1 MASLTGT
8 ALADRRAALG
18 VFLFFISA
26 LYSYPGVRQSAM
38 NIYLNGVLWVI
49 GASTVAGV
57 TAYFV
62 RRFGQDEGR
71 PGNNDAAGQV
81 FTIIAGLHAVL
92 VAFVLIALFD
102 AVNQARKGSYA
113 EADALVAATWAAD
126 SLPEPTRTQ
135 VRAHSAEYAA
145 TVLNTE
151 WTQMRSAAD
160 VSGPGWEQ
168 LDRIQVD
175 LTEVYEARQ
184 QRLLQANGDH
194 VGAVVW
200 FALVLGSVI
209 ATLLP
214 NLFGGTRLGTHV
226 IIVST
231 LAGTITVLLFAIYQ
245 LQNPFSGSASVEP
258 EAFRD
263 ALERLR

>member
-1 MASLTGT
+1 
-8 ALADRRAALG
+8 
-18 VFLFFISA
+18 
-26 LYSYPGVRQSAM
+26 M

-102 AVNQARKGSYA
+102 AVNQARKGSYT

-151 WTQMRSAAD
+151 WAQMRSGNE

-168 LDRIQVD
+168 LERIQID
-175 LTEVYEARQ
+175 LAKAETDENWQEERKSSATEALTAVYEARQ
-184 QRLLQANGDH
+184 QRLLLADGDQ

>member
-1 MASLTGT
+1 MS
-8 ALADRRAALG
+8 
-18 VFLFFISA
+18 
-26 LYSYPGVRQSAM
+26 
-38 NIYLNGVLWVI
+38 IYLTGVLWVI
-49 GASTVAGV
+49 GAATVAGV

-81 FTIIAGLHAVL
+81 FTIVAGLHAVL

-102 AVNQARKGSYA
+102 AVAQARKGSYV
-113 EADALVAATWAAD
+113 EANALVAVTWAAD
-126 SLPEPTRTQ
+126 SLPEPTRSE
-135 VRAHSAEYAA
+135 VREHSIDYVS
-145 TVLNTE
+145 TVLNSE
-151 WTQMRSAAD
+151 WTQMRAGVE
-160 VSGPGWEQ
+160 VSGPGWGQ
-168 LDRIQVD
+168 LDQIQID
-175 LTEVYEARQ
+175 LARAETSEDWQEARKSSATEALTEVYEARQ

-209 ATLLP
+209 STLLP

-245 LQNPFSGSASVEP
+245 LQNPFGGGAMVDP
-258 EAFRD
+258 DAFRN